1 MLHGSKIISFSDLIS
16 DIDSRLNDVEA
27 EKAVLLYIR
36 NLAMKHASETMG
48 ITEKT
53 HEERR
58 VLHYVLDERSQN
70 VEAIAAALNL
80 RESVVRGILHSMKE
94 ELPEM

>member
-1 MLHGSKIISFSDLIS
+1 MPSISDLIAE
-16 DIDSRLNDVEA
+16 IDEGINHVEA

-36 NLAMKHASETMG
+36 NLAMRHASEAMG
-48 ITEKT
+48 KTEKT

-70 VEAIAAALNL
+70 VEEIAAALNL
-80 RESVVRGILHSMKE
+80 RESLVRNILRSIEKD
-94 ELPEM
+94 LPVKLRE